1 MNKTLLILG
10 AGLLST
16 VAATGKTMEKEM
28 GIQIPSISEN
38 DFDCFGTEAVKQ
50 KNNSNASS
58 NSCGCEAVATTADE
72 GCGVTKSNN
81 DDCSSTPV
89 VASQGCDA
97 TGIVNASAFGNTNSV
112 NVGGTSITVGS
123 SNNNNNKS
131 SYGGNVQA
139 EHDAFSDNDDDCG
152 CEDEPQPEKYEVVNG
167 QRVQSAAYTAW
178 LNKKQSNSTS
188 KLNSNATTVKGVA
201 KVAQNASKSAISASK
216 QGHLKDEEGLA
227 SKSAIIKKKAAKDN
241 VQRGFKRQNE
251 EKGINEEN
259 ECVENGEMNLGF
271 ENSGNRKLIDN
282 VSGCEEKIVHEEVVK
297 DCNCNEKVNRKV
309 WLKKHLDKKHLRQ
322 EDGLNKKDTTI
333 RQAGANKNG
342 VMRKHRTAGQGARYH
357 SDCDENDT
365 FIDTDAATK
374 RNELSK
380 SDFENFGKTEAATD
394 SNQSNETLQ
403 NAKACASN
411 SEDSDN
417 QGTVANTADVS
428 NSNNRQQQD
437 ITVPIQVIK
446 RPRADTC

>member
-16 VAATGKTMEKEM
+16 VSVTGKTMEKEM

-38 DFDCFGTEAVKQ
+38 DFDCFGTEPVKQ
-50 KNNSNASS
+50 NNNNVASS
-58 NSCGCEAVATTADE
+58 NSCGNVASLAIANE
-72 GCGVTKSNN
+72 GSGVAKSNN

-97 TGIVNASAFGNTNSV
+97 SGIVNTSAFGNSNSV
-112 NVGGTSITVGS
+112 SVGGTSITVGS
-123 SNNNNNKS
+123 NNNKS

-139 EHDAFSDNDDDCG
+139 EHEAFNDDDDCG
-152 CEDEPQPEKYEVVNG
+152 CEDEPEPEKYEIVNG

-178 LNKKQSNSTS
+178 LNKKQSNNKS
-188 KLNSNATTVKGVA
+188 KLNSNATTIKGVA

-342 VMRKHRTAGQGARYH
+342 VMRKHRSAGQGARYH

-365 FIDTDAATK
+365 FIDTDAASK
-374 RNELSK
+374 RNELTK
-380 SDFENFGKTEAATD
+380 SDFENFGKTEAASD

-411 SEDSDN
+411 SEDNDA
-417 QGTVANTADVS
+417 QGTVTNTADVS

-437 ITVPIQVIK
+437 VTVPIQVIK